1 MGYEEI
7 KAVLLNFPVPVD
19 HVEIKPLSQG
29 YINRSFVVE
38 YNGSPDF
45 LLQQINTR
53 VFSNVDALMGNLAK
67 ALPYLEDAHYSGPEL
82 VHTKQGTSYLR
93 TKKGHCWRLMTYVP
107 NSTSFLYCQDPGTA
121 REAGRILGIF
131 HSLMSKARLEEFVE
145 FLPGFHSLELRKRQF
160 DQALDKAVK
169 TRKFRAEKAISF
181 AHGMTDTLLTKGDI
195 AVPRRVC
202 HYDTKMSNFL
212 FSKTEGKAL
221 CLVDLD
227 TLMPGYFYYDFG
239 DAIRTVVSSTVEDE
253 KELDKITFRWDHFE
267 AFLKGLKPHSTFL
280 RREDIRAL
288 PYGVVLMP
296 FLHGIRA
303 LIDFLLGDVY
313 YQVSYPD
320 QNLDRALSLFR
331 FASLAEESSAK
342 IKEVI
347 QKYLGTD

>member
-19 HVEIKPLSQG
+19 HVEITPLSQG

-53 VFSNVDALMGNLAK
+53 VFSNVDALMGNLVK

-93 TKKGHCWRLMTYVP
+93 TKKGQCWRLMTYVP

-131 HSLMSKARLEEFVE
+131 HSLMSKARPEEFIE

-160 DQALDKAVK
+160 ELALKEATPV
-169 TRKFRAEKAISF
+169 RKRKAEKAI
-181 AHGMTDTLLTKGDI
+181 TLAQNTADSLLSREYVS
-195 AVPRRVC
+195 APLRVC
-202 HYDTKMSNFL
+202 HNDTKMSNIL
-212 FSKTEGKAL
+212 FSKKGGKAL

-239 DAIRTVVSSTVEDE
+239 DAIRTVFNPAPEDE
-253 KELDKITFRWDHFE
+253 KNLDKISFNRAYCE
-267 AFLKGLKPHSTFL
+267 AFVSGLSSVGPLLS
-280 RREDIRAL
+280 RREIELL
-288 PYGVVLMP
+288 PFGAQLMP
-296 FLHGIRA
+296 FLHGLRA
-303 LIDFLLGDVY
+303 LTDFIMGDVY
-313 YQVSYPD
+313 YQASYPD
-320 QNLDRALSLFR
+320 QNLDRSLSLFR
-331 FASLAEESSAK
+331 FASLAKEESAYL
-342 IKEVI
+342 KEVI
-347 QKYLGTD
+347 NKYLGPQ